1 VQEADVNGQ
10 IDAAN
15 AELALAQQ
23 QSSLKGQDLRQLE
36 GRRENLHQQVR
47 RVVWGYVMLHNATS
61 CWHLLIH
68 ALMSICTS

>member
-1 VQEADVNGQ
+1 MLSRVQETDVNSR

-15 AELALAQQ
+15 AELARAQQ

-47 RVVWGYVMLHNATS
+47 YYM
-61 CWHLLIH
+61 
-68 ALMSICTS
+68 ALYQF